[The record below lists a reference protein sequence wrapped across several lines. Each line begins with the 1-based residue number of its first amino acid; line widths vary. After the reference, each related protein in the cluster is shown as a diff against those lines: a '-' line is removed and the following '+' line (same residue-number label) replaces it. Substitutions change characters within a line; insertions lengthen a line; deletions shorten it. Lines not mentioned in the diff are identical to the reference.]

1 MSLSFLLRA
10 FVPSWP
16 LTLLVMLMPLKAA
29 EDQNAW
35 GQITSKGARTKL
47 PDQPATTINAELAEP
62 ADTWRPPLGISP
74 NPAEAGPPT

>member
-1 MSLSFLLRA
+1 LAYLLRV

-16 LTLLVMLMPLKAA
+16 LTRLIILMPLKAA

-35 GQITSKGARTKL
+35 GQITSNRARTKL

-62 ADTWRPPLGISP
+62 AETTGFRFSVQVGALLSR
-74 NPAEAGPPT
+74 